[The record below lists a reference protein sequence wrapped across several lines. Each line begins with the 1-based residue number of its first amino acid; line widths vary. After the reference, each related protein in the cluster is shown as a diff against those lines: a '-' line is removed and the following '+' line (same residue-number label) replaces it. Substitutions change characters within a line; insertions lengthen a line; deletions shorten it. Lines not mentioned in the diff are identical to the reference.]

1 MVSGNPYSIG
11 YPFHYCYFFDWCCH
25 QLELMAHFQ
34 VLGWHFGLSFCLLTV
49 VGLGGSMV
57 GGVLSLFSRALL
69 IFFSAHVATLS
80 FFFFGGSS
88 SRSMPAVDLELRLG
102 VGGTVTPSP
111 TEAGSEREEGPPILQ
126 LVVGGDSVESILRR
140 LLRHSDGETLDPA
153 AYNLARAE
161 AQDRFE
167 IQVEIIQLMAV
178 LDHPGCRSFWIQHGA
193 RALDNPPISKG

>member
-1 MVSGNPYSIG
+1 
-11 YPFHYCYFFDWCCH
+11 
-25 QLELMAHFQ
+25 
-34 VLGWHFGLSFCLLTV
+34 
-49 VGLGGSMV
+49 MV

-193 RALDNPPISKG
+193 RALDNPPISKGEGITSDSVTSGGIRSLLQVSQKTTRKRAKVSCRRGGVSEVQL